1 VFLLLRSTAY
11 GELIDDYNRIARK
24 IKEMRVMS
32 NRKKYYLV
40 LTLTW
45 TITLLPSMYYAY
57 MQMRENKIVDQYLS
71 SNNLIGLP
79 VSKETAVRVSNQ
91 VRNDF
96 NVNNSSFVA
105 LNVSE
110 RPFLREDVAFLLT
123 HKEGLCGEGAR
134 VVVNLLN
141 KLDFD
146 ATRVILFNKYLQS
159 AHTLVSVLIDEHE
172 FFVDGLTTSHE
183 VNKFLINSNISS
195 NDFILLH
202 YSDNVDKRR
211 EFDRRKEFVLS
222 NQTNKSEEY
231 INFFNHYWLYSY
243 EATPYTKLL
252 TKIGIDVRVFNFN
265 RPSHWLSVMA
275 EEPNLVMFF
284 VTFIASVFAMFLLH
298 KLRIINTIL
307 RMKIE
312 EKIKK

>member
-1 VFLLLRSTAY
+1 MESLKMIII
-11 GELIDDYNRIARK
+11 ELHGK
-24 IKEMRVMS
+24 IKEMGVMS
-32 NRKKYYLV
+32 NQKKYYLV
-40 LTLTW
+40 LILTW
-45 TITLLPSMYYAY
+45 TITFLPSMYYAY

-202 YSDNVDKRR
+202 YSGNIDKRS
-211 EFDRRKEFVLS
+211 EFDRRREFVLS

-231 INFFNHYWLYSY
+231 VKFFNHYWLYS
-243 EATPYTKLL
+243 
-252 TKIGIDVRVFNFN
+252 IQNC
-265 RPSHWLSVMA
+265 
-275 EEPNLVMFF
+275 
-284 VTFIASVFAMFLLH
+284 
-298 KLRIINTIL
+298 
-307 RMKIE
+307 
-312 EKIKK
+312 